1 MTPNYN
7 YLFAWVGAGLYLL
20 FSKHNS
26 ESIARK
32 VFMQVFGVLG
42 EETGPL
48 KEGKRHQLGE
58 AGTFLITLARVICCA
73 GISE

>member
-1 MTPNYN
+1 
-7 YLFAWVGAGLYLL
+7 
-20 FSKHNS
+20 
-26 ESIARK
+26 
-32 VFMQVFGVLG
+32 MQVFGVLG

-48 KEGKRHQLGE
+48 KEEKRHQLGE